1 MDDRPRV
8 CLPVLLNWTRPCVS
22 LPGLDNDS
30 PSVSLPG
37 FGDSSLVCLPGL
49 VVTLKYLFACNK
61 WCSPCF
67 CLHGLSV
74 CLFTL
79 IESWSFCD

>member
-1 MDDRPRV
+1 MIDLGFVYLYCSIGIDLV
-8 CLPVLLNWTRPCVS
+8 FLY
-22 LPGLDNDS
+22 LDNDS
-30 PSVSLPG
+30 PCVSLPG
-37 FGDSSLVCLPGL
+37 FGDSSFVCLPGL